1 MERPPTLSPRLP
13 VAPTGVPIDLRA
25 FKDDHRGDNQCH
37 PGNLDYYTTVT
48 DRGVAAEMAQVADP
62 PGVARTGCFGSR
74 SGYGGLQGSYAAA
87 MVDL

>member
-37 PGNLDYYTTVT
+37 PGNLGLLSFT
-48 DRGVAAEMAQVADP
+48 RLNSAWRAMAGSKVAAGSAARRAREGIREAGG
-62 PGVARTGCFGSR
+62 GVI
-74 SGYGGLQGSYAAA
+74 GLTPQNTE
-87 MVDL
+87 